1 MSFKSLFLIS
11 LITIN
16 AQAQIYWKPIDT
28 KSELTLRVDLRVLLD
43 FKGGIWN
50 MKMAK
55 AIGSAEFQLMAAD
68 DMSCQPGLVST
79 EIGPNAKF
87 ETQELLCGLLT
98 HDGEATLWWNNGVQ
112 YLGFKMILEH
122 GEHYGWL
129 KLELKN
135 DTWHILEYAY
145 EQCKSAAILS
155 GAKSGGANCPSVVA
169 IQRLNSYLTNLNQL
183 DFKVTFSEAVI
194 GVDVMDFALNS
205 TVNAASI
212 LKVIGNNDTYTV
224 TVNTGTGDGNL
235 QLNLIDNGT
244 ISNGTLPLKASF
256 TEGEIYNIDKT
267 SPNTTINFKPSK
279 SSKKNSAHFEFSAD
293 DANGILSYECKLNLA
308 NFKVCN
314 QSIDYYNLK
323 DGLYKFEVRA
333 IDKAGNVDLTPASYE
348 WIIVTPPPP
357 AKKPDITIDDTNT
370 GVIDNTVVSG
380 TIKNDGIIK
389 DVSLDT
395 DTRIEGGKVAGK
407 IEGDK
412 DSSAILN
419 NVEVLESAQVSH
431 VIVSGTI
438 KNYGIIKDVSLN
450 VDTSIEGGKLA
461 GKIEGDPDSPAIL
474 NNVEVLASAHLSNL
488 ILLQNV
494 ILPSDITLTDIELRG
509 ASVNGGR
516 LEGKIRV
523 TGSATIIQNV
533 VLAKNTSITG
543 GKLAGKIQGYK
554 DSPAILQHL
563 IVEPK
568 SQLTNVI
575 IADGVEIPQKITL
588 GIGVRFTTTENIP
601 TDVDLTNT
609 LPKINSTI
617 VDLSADPVVNG
628 NGILPAI
635 NRIPEV
641 IAAKLTIKQHDI
653 GYVYLD
659 IEGTRYAVNPL
670 QIKAKLKSASLQVS
684 VAQTVS
690 FQTSTKIEV
699 LAQPAVQAP
708 AALKTAL
715 SIFNLPT
722 VHITE
727 IGNIQI
733 PVTEKIWYSGR
744 PDLTSK
750 VVDPNTSIGL
760 INKENIV
767 ALIFEDENGQK
778 REQILY
784 PAPANMSALLEAT
797 EQLKLS
803 VDGILQFQFNG
814 INYQGSLDYQ
824 IIQGEKPSNGEIEIR
839 ENNDNFL
846 IIYPDGAQ
854 QILVEK

>member
-1 MSFKSLFLIS
+1 MSFKSLLLIS

-43 FKGGIWN
+43 FQGGIWN

-55 AIGSAEFQLMAAD
+55 AIGSEEFQLMAAD

-112 YLGFKMILEH
+112 YLGFKMVLEH

-145 EQCKSAAILS
+145 EQCKNAAILS

-169 IQRLNSYLTNLNQL
+169 IQRLNSDLTNLNQL

-205 TVNAASI
+205 TVNNASI
-212 LKVIGNNDTYTV
+212 VKVIGNNDTYTV

-267 SPNTTINFKPSK
+267 SPNTTINIKPSK
-279 SSKKNSAHFEFSAD
+279 SSKKNYAHFEFYGD

-308 NFKVCN
+308 NFNKCN

-323 DGLYKFEVRA
+323 DGLHKFEVRA
-333 IDKAGNVDLTPASYE
+333 IDKAGNVDLTAASYE
-348 WIIVTPPPP
+348 WIIVTPTPPSTP
-357 AKKPDITIDDTNT
+357 PSTPPTKKPDIIIDD
-370 GVIDNTVVSG
+370 G
-380 TIKNDGIIK
+380 
-389 DVSLDT
+389 
-395 DTRIEGGKVAGK
+395 A
-407 IEGDK
+407 
-412 DSSAILN
+412 
-419 NVEVLESAQVSH
+419 
-431 VIVSGTI
+431 
-438 KNYGIIKDVSLN
+438 IIKDVSLN
-450 VDTSIEGGKLA
+450 ADTRIEGGKLA

-474 NNVEVLASAHLSNL
+474 NNVEVLASAQLSNV

-494 ILPSDITLTDIELRG
+494 ILPSDITLIDIELRG
-509 ASVNGGR
+509 ASVNSGT
-516 LEGKIRV
+516 LKGKIRV

-533 VLAKNTSITG
+533 VLGKNTSISG
-543 GKLAGKIQGYK
+543 GKLAGKIEGNK

-568 SQLTNVI
+568 TELTNVI
-575 IADGVEIPQKITL
+575 IADGVELPINAIL

-601 TDVDLTNT
+601 TDIDLTNT

-617 VDLSADPVVNG
+617 VDLSADPVING
-628 NGILPAI
+628 NGILSAI

-641 IAAKLTIKQHDI
+641 VAAKLTIKQHDI

-670 QIKAKLKSASLQVS
+670 QIKAKFKSASLQLS

-715 SIFNLPT
+715 SNFNLPT

-733 PVTEKIWYSGR
+733 PVTEKMWYSGR

-750 VVDPNTSIGL
+750 LVDPNTSIGL
-760 INKENIV
+760 INKDNIV

-797 EQLKLS
+797 EQLNLS
-803 VDGILQFQFNG
+803 ADGILQFQFNG

>member
-43 FKGGIWN
+43 FQGGIWN

-55 AIGSAEFQLMAAD
+55 AIGSEEFQLMAAD

-112 YLGFKMILEH
+112 YLGFKMVLEH

-169 IQRLNSYLTNLNQL
+169 IQRLNSDLTNLNQL

-205 TVNAASI
+205 TVNNASI
-212 LKVIGNNDTYTV
+212 VKVIGNNDTYTV

-267 SPNTTINFKPSK
+267 PPNTTINMKPSK
-279 SSKKNSAHFEFSAD
+279 SSKKNYAHFEFSAD

-308 NFKVCN
+308 NFNKCD

-323 DGLYKFEVRA
+323 DGLHKFEVRA
-333 IDKAGNVDLTPASYE
+333 IDKAGNVDLTAASYE
-348 WIIVTPPPP
+348 WIIVTPTPPSTP
-357 AKKPDITIDDTNT
+357 PSIPPTKKPDIIIDD
-370 GVIDNTVVSG
+370 GA
-380 TIKNDGIIK
+380 IIK
-389 DVSLDT
+389 DVSLNA
-395 DTRIEGGKVAGK
+395 DTRIEGGKLAGK
-407 IEGDK
+407 IEGDP
-412 DSSAILN
+412 DSPAILN
-419 NVEVLESAQVSH
+419 NVEVLASAQVSH

-438 KNYGIIKDVSLN
+438 KNDGIIKDVSLN

-533 VLAKNTSITG
+533 VLGKNTSIAG
-543 GKLAGKIQGYK
+543 GKLAGKIQGNK

-568 SQLTNVI
+568 TELTNVI
-575 IADGVEIPQKITL
+575 IADGVEFPINAIL
-588 GIGVRFTTTENIP
+588 GIGVRFTSIENIP
-601 TDVDLTNT
+601 NGIDLTNT

-617 VDLSADPVVNG
+617 FDLSADPVING
-628 NGILPAI
+628 NGILSAI

-641 IAAKLTIKQHDI
+641 IAAKLTIKQHDT

-670 QIKAKLKSASLQVS
+670 QIKAKFKSASLQVS

-715 SIFNLPT
+715 SNFNLPT

-760 INKENIV
+760 INKDNIV

-839 ENNDNFL
+839 ENNENFL